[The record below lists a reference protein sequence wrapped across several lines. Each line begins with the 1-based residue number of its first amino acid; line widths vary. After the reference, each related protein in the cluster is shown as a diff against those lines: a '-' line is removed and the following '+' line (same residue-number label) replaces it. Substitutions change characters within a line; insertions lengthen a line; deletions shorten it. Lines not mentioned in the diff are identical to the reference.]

1 MKANEV
7 TKLLKITRMTLHNYM
22 ISGRIKATKLPNGY
36 YDYNKEDVYK
46 ILGNYNE
53 RENVIYARVS
63 STCQKKDLETQLE
76 TLRTFCNNNGIK
88 INNEYSDICSGLNL
102 DRKNFQKMLNDI
114 TEYKI
119 KNIYITYK
127 DRLTRLSYNVF
138 KELFAKYGV
147 EIIVLNEI
155 DNPKEIEKE
164 IFEEIITLIHSLCM
178 KMYSQRRKEKLN
190 IMEKELKL
198 EQDIKE

>member
-1 MKANEV
+1 
-7 TKLLKITRMTLHNYM
+7 
-22 ISGRIKATKLPNGY
+22 
-36 YDYNKEDVYK
+36 
-46 ILGNYNE
+46 
-53 RENVIYARVS
+53 
-63 STCQKKDLETQLE
+63 
-76 TLRTFCNNNGIK
+76 
-88 INNEYSDICSGLNL
+88 
-102 DRKNFQKMLNDI
+102 MLNDI

-164 IFEEIITLIHSLCM
+164 VFEELITLIHNFSM
-178 KMYSQRRKEKLN
+178 KMYS
-190 IMEKELKL
+190 
-198 EQDIKE
+198 

>member
-1 MKANEV
+1 
-7 TKLLKITRMTLHNYM
+7 
-22 ISGRIKATKLPNGY
+22 
-36 YDYNKEDVYK
+36 
-46 ILGNYNE
+46 
-53 RENVIYARVS
+53 
-63 STCQKKDLETQLE
+63 
-76 TLRTFCNNNGIK
+76 
-88 INNEYSDICSGLNL
+88 
-102 DRKNFQKMLNDI
+102 MLNDI

-164 IFEEIITLIHSLCM
+164 VFEEIITLIHSFSM
-178 KMYSQRRKEKLN
+178 KMYS
-190 IMEKELKL
+190 
-198 EQDIKE
+198 

>member
-1 MKANEV
+1 
-7 TKLLKITRMTLHNYM
+7 
-22 ISGRIKATKLPNGY
+22 
-36 YDYNKEDVYK
+36 
-46 ILGNYNE
+46 
-53 RENVIYARVS
+53 
-63 STCQKKDLETQLE
+63 
-76 TLRTFCNNNGIK
+76 
-88 INNEYSDICSGLNL
+88 
-102 DRKNFQKMLNDI
+102 MLNDI

-138 KELFAKYGV
+138 KELFSKYGV

-164 IFEEIITLIHSLCM
+164 VFEEIITLIHSFSM
-178 KMYSQRRKEKLN
+178 KMYSQRRKEKLSL
-190 IMEKELKL
+190 MEKELKL

>member
-7 TKLLKITRMTLHNYM
+7 IKLLKITRMTLHNYM
-22 ISGRIKATKLPNGY
+22 VSGKIKATKLPNGY

-102 DRKNFQKMLNDI
+102 DKKIFRK
-114 TEYKI
+114 
-119 KNIYITYK
+119 
-127 DRLTRLSYNVF
+127 
-138 KELFAKYGV
+138 
-147 EIIVLNEI
+147 
-155 DNPKEIEKE
+155 
-164 IFEEIITLIHSLCM
+164 C
-178 KMYSQRRKEKLN
+178 
-190 IMEKELKL
+190 
-198 EQDIKE
+198 